1 MPGGTGRCMM
11 RDERALVQQ
20 ALRGD
25 EKAFAGLV
33 AAFQGPVYNLC
44 YRLLGTPMEAEEAAQ
59 EAFLRAYRRLHT
71 YDSEQKLSSWILAI
85 AAHYCIDRLRRR
97 RRLASVPIDE
107 AESPRPEGA
116 SQAPE
121 ESLLQREREREIQD
135 LLARLPESY
144 RTVIVLRYWQDLSY
158 EEMAEMLGTTESA
171 IKSKLHRA
179 RELLAAN
186 MREGRAIPTIER
198 SERSVAG
205 DGLR

>member
-1 MPGGTGRCMM
+1 M

-59 EAFLRAYRRLHT
+59 ETFLRAYRRLHT
-71 YDSEQKLSSWILAI
+71 YNPEQKLSSWILAI

-97 RRLASVPIDE
+97 RLASTPIDE
-107 AESPRPEGA
+107 AQSTRPEGA
-116 SQAPE
+116 PQAPE
-121 ESLLQREREREIQD
+121 ESLLRREREREIQD

-144 RTVIVLRYWQDLSY
+144 RTVIVLRYWQHLSY

-186 MREGRAIPTIER
+186 MKEGRAIPTIER

>member
-1 MPGGTGRCMM
+1 M

-59 EAFLRAYRRLHT
+59 ETFLRAYRRLHT
-71 YDSEQKLSSWILAI
+71 YNPEQKLSSWILAI

-97 RRLASVPIDE
+97 RLASTPIDE
-107 AESPRPEGA
+107 AQSTRPEGA
-116 SQAPE
+116 PQAPE
-121 ESLLQREREREIQD
+121 ESLLRREREREIQD

-186 MREGRAIPTIER
+186 MKEGRAIPTIER